1 MKNLKTYF
9 CIVLVSIGVTLP
21 LCSCQRVL
29 QKIGDL
35 TAEKSEAETEQT
47 NEVTAVAEVKGPI
60 TLKNRTYEGECFFK
74 ANMSR
79 ALYADQT

>member
-9 CIVLVSIGVTLP
+9 YIVLVSIGVTLP
-21 LCSCQRVL
+21 LYSCQRVL

-47 NEVTAVAEVKGPI
+47 NEVAAVAEVKGPI
-60 TLKNRTYEGECFFK
+60 RPMRLLRLLK
-74 ANMSR
+74 
-79 ALYADQT
+79 